1 METNNKE
8 IVKVLKEN
16 ILKIESDAITS
27 IKKVTKKEIVD
38 EILAMIENEVKSDE
52 N

>member
-27 IKKVTKKEIVD
+27 TKKVTKKEIVD